1 METLLKHAPPHF
13 RPQYPI
19 MLLALLLMFVLLT
32 GVAHAAPSITMPLV
46 TGYYDDVEIYYVNTE
61 ASDAGVAAVD
71 GTTFVPKLS
80 KSIAVGATA
89 DIYAVT
95 NFAQH
100 NIVDSIPNPLGP
112 DNADPDY
119 SPLWRVTLV
128 TWQPGFTP
136 ETLTSEAAVLAAR
149 DVGKVT
155 LTTTD
160 IVVNCA
166 VVVTPWGQLPSA
178 IAVHIEDEDED
189 EINTITLPLIKG
201 FVNGKTIFYINT
213 EASDQGVATNDG
225 TNYVPKLAA
234 THASGAEADI
244 FPFFGN
250 ANPAQHNV
258 VDSTPTP
265 VGPANT
271 DPQYSPLWDV
281 VPVQF
286 TAQDKHAYPL
296 VRSTTQIDE
305 LETLGKLTVGPEPGI
320 IVNCPIV
327 RAPQHHAWDH

>member
-1 METLLKHAPPHF
+1 MVFTLML
-13 RPQYPI
+13 I
-19 MLLALLLMFVLLT
+19 MLT
-32 GVAHAAPSITMPLV
+32 GVAHAAPAITMPLV
-46 TGYYDDVEIYYVNTE
+46 TGYYDDVKIYYVNTE
-61 ASDAGVAAVD
+61 ASDAGVAAAD

-80 KSIAVGATA
+80 KAIAVGATA

-100 NIVDSIPNPLGP
+100 NIVDSVPNPLGP
-112 DNADPDY
+112 NNADPDY

-128 TWQPGFTP
+128 SWQRGSTP
-136 ETLTSEAAVLAAR
+136 ETLTSEAAVLDAQNA
-149 DVGKVT
+149 GKVT
-155 LTTTD
+155 LTKTD

-178 IAVHIEDEDED
+178 VAVHIEDEDE
-189 EINTITLPLIKG
+189 ISTITLPLTKG

-258 VDSTPTP
+258 VDSTPVP

-281 VPVQF
+281 VPVKF
-286 TAQDKHAYPL
+286 IAQDQHAYPL
-296 VRSTTQIDE
+296 VRSTTEIGK
-305 LETLGKLTVGPEPGI
+305 LEKLGKLTVGPEPGI

-327 RAPQHHAWDH
+327 RAPQHHAWDDD

>member
-1 METLLKHAPPHF
+1 
-13 RPQYPI
+13 
-19 MLLALLLMFVLLT
+19 MLMLVLLT
-32 GVAHAAPSITMPLV
+32 RVAHADPAITMPLV
-46 TGYYDDVEIYYVNTE
+46 TGYFNDVEIYYVNTE
-61 ASDAGVAAVD
+61 ASDIGVATMD

-80 KSIAVGATA
+80 IAIDVGATA

-95 NFAQH
+95 NFTQH
-100 NIVDSIPNPLGP
+100 NIVDSVPDPLGP

-128 TWQPGFTP
+128 TWQPGFIP
-136 ETLTSEAAVLAAR
+136 ETLTSEAAVLNAR
-149 DVGKVT
+149 DAGKVT
-155 LTTTD
+155 LTATD

-178 IAVHIEDEDED
+178 IAVHLADDDDGID
-189 EINTITLPLIKG
+189 TITLPLIKG

-213 EASDQGVATNDG
+213 EASDQGVATTDG
-225 TNYVPKLAA
+225 TNFVPKLAA

-258 VDSTPTP
+258 VDSTPAP
-265 VGPANT
+265 VGPGNT

-281 VPVQF
+281 VPAQF
-286 TAQDKHAYPL
+286 VDQSRHEYPL
-296 VRSTTQIDE
+296 VRSVAKIDKLVSRGE
-305 LETLGKLTVGPEPGI
+305 LTAGPEPGI

-327 RAPQHHAWDH
+327 RAPRSHAWDHED

>member
-1 METLLKHAPPHF
+1 METLLRYAPPISRFHRLVILTSF
-13 RPQYPI
+13 I
-19 MLLALLLMFVLLT
+19 LLSLMLT
-32 GVAHAAPSITMPLV
+32 GIVHAAPRITMPLV
-46 TGYYDDVEIYYVNTE
+46 TGYYDDVKIYYVNTE
-61 ASDAGVAAVD
+61 ASDAGVAAAD
-71 GTTFVPKLS
+71 GTTFVPKLA
-80 KSIAVGATA
+80 KAIGVGATA

-95 NFAQH
+95 NFSQH

-112 DNADPDY
+112 DNTDPDY

-136 ETLTSEAAVLAAR
+136 KTLTSEAAVLAAR
-149 DVGKVT
+149 DAGKVT
-155 LTTTD
+155 LATTD

-178 IAVHIEDEDED
+178 IAVDIDDED

-201 FVNGKTIFYINT
+201 FVNGRTIFYINT
-213 EASDQGVATNDG
+213 EASDKGVAANDG
-225 TNYVPKLAA
+225 TNFVPKLAA

-250 ANPAQHNV
+250 ANRAQRNV

-265 VGPANT
+265 VGPANN

-286 TAQDKHAYPL
+286 VKQDRKRYPL
-296 VRSTTQIDE
+296 VRSTRAIDK
-305 LETLGKLTVGPEPGI
+305 LEKLGKVTVGPEPGI

-327 RAPQHHAWDH
+327 RAPKRHAWDHK

>member
-1 METLLKHAPPHF
+1 MDTLLRYSPPISRF
-13 RPQYPI
+13 YRLVILTGI
-19 MLLALLLMFVLLT
+19 MLLSCAMA
-32 GVAHAAPSITMPLV
+32 GVVHAAPHIAMPLV
-46 TGYYDDVEIYYVNTE
+46 TGYYDDVKIYYVNTE
-61 ASDAGVAAVD
+61 ASDAGVAAAD
-71 GTTFVPKLS
+71 GTTFVPKLA
-80 KSIAVGATA
+80 KAIAVGATA

-95 NFAQH
+95 NFTQH

-128 TWQPGFTP
+128 TWQPGYTP
-136 ETLTSEAAVLAAR
+136 QMLTSEAAVLTAR
-149 DVGKVT
+149 DAGKVT

-178 IAVHIEDEDED
+178 IEVNIEDEED
-189 EINTITLPLIKG
+189 EINTITLPLTKG
-201 FVNGKTIFYINT
+201 FVHGKTIFYINT
-213 EASDQGVATNDG
+213 EASDKGVATNDG
-225 TNYVPKLAA
+225 TNFVPKLAA

-250 ANPAQHNV
+250 ANPAQRNV

-265 VGPANT
+265 VGPSNN

-286 TAQDKHAYPL
+286 VDQSRKDYPL
-296 VRSTTQIDE
+296 VRSTKAIDK
-305 LETLGKLTVGPEPGI
+305 LEQLGKVTVGPEPGV

-327 RAPQHHAWDH
+327 RAPRTHFWHY